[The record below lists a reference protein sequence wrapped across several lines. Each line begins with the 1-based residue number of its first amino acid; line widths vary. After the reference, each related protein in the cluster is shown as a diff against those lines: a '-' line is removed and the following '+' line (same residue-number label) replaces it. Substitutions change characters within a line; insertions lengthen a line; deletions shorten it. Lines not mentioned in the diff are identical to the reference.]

1 MNANKKRVAEITTAK
16 CHDCNYKR
24 EKYVLFVHTTFS
36 SHKCMLNYL
45 LSPVSDHN
53 EENKNRWRSEQ
64 STQQPS
70 ERNEIFGFVWLI
82 KLVDSPINV
91 RVRATS
97 IYAKKSEL
105 QSFQL
110 GCAKRKYFQNIFP
123 LVRIQQPTNEQCTNM
138 NY

>member
-1 MNANKKRVAEITTAK
+1 MRTKKRVAEITTAK

-70 ERNEIFGFVWLI
+70 KRNEIFGFVWLI

-105 QSFQL
+105 QSLQL

-123 LVRIQQPTNEQCTNM
+123 LVRNQQPTNEQCTNM